1 MYGCGVSLVGPAL
14 ASLNHWFP
22 LHYWDKETGFV
33 PSFVEA
39 RRLLASMQC
48 VPPFEIVK
56 LLVKLVPT
64 SN

>member
-1 MYGCGVSLVGPAL
+1 MYGCTVPLVGPAL
-14 ASLNHWFP
+14 ASLSHCFP

-39 RRLLASMQC
+39 RRLLTSMQC
-48 VPPFEIVK
+48 APPFEIVK
-56 LLVKLVPT
+56 LLVKLVLT